1 MKINTELLG
10 KIGSAMVT
18 AGQTIDPDAVGFDF
32 GTLKKKKKKDNEGEA
47 PEVKDAPKPKPPET
61 DSTNFTKEE
70 LEIIGRNE
78 ILGYCSGEDQELYFK
93 MANSGKK
100 ITFDL

>member
-1 MKINTELLG
+1 MKINTEVLG

-32 GTLKKKKKKDNEGEA
+32 GTLKKKKKKDKEGEP

-61 DSTNFTKEE
+61 DSTSFTKEE
-70 LEIIGRNE
+70 LAVIGRNE

-93 MANSGKK
+93 MANRGQNV
-100 ITFDL
+100 IFDL